1 MAASPED
8 VEIVNAKE
16 QWRVA
21 QKAWGDALVAE
32 GTQNGKA
39 TARWGEL
46 INEVNISPEH
56 LQLKRAAEAARDKFH
71 GLDGTADQPFPGKAA
86 PAKPPAKGQGR
97 KSRRHRRKSKK
108 SKKSR
113 RR

>member
-1 MAASPED
+1 MAVSPED
-8 VEIVNAKE
+8 VEERNAQE

-21 QKAWGDALVAE
+21 QEAWGNVLVAE
-32 GTQNGKA
+32 GTQNGKM

-46 INEVNISPEH
+46 MKEVNISPEH
-56 LQLKRAAEAARDKFH
+56 LQLKRAAEAAREKYL
-71 GLDGTADQPFPGKAA
+71 GLIGAEDQPFPGKAA